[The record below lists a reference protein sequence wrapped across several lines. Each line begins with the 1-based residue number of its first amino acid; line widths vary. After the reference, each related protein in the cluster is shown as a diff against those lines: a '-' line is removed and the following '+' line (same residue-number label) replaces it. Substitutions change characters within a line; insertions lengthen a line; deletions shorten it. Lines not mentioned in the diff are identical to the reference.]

1 MKKKIETKKV
11 VAKKSINRSKAISV
25 MGTKK
30 FNAKVAEEIQAGI
43 DPNEAPDL
51 IARRKLK
58 GII

>member
-1 MKKKIETKKV
+1 MKKKETIDK
-11 VAKKSINRSKAISV
+11 AKLVSLIGQKEFKRMVDK
-25 MGTKK
+25 
-30 FNAKVAEEIQAGI
+30 EILSGI